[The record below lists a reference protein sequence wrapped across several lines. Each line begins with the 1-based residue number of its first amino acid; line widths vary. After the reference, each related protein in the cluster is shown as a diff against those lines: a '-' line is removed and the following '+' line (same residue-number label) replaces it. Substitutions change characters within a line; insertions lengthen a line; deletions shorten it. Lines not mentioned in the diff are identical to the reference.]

1 MCGIFAA
8 ISVERPFEQKRRIDF
23 DAALNSMAH
32 RGPDAGSSSVFS
44 FQPSSDHFNLFF
56 GHRRLSIIDLDVSS
70 NQPFES
76 DGLHIIFN
84 GEIFNYIELRNELGD
99 EYAFRTNSDTEVILQ
114 YYRKHGVAGFEKFNG
129 MWAFVLY
136 DSHKK
141 KIIISRDRFSIKP
154 LYIVENNGTI
164 LLSSEIKAL
173 KKCGL
178 NFSPD
183 AHSIERFLNQMLID
197 TSLST
202 FYNEIKIFP
211 AMTAREIDLTTGKVT
226 DHRYWNFAKP
236 DMPKA
241 YSDRKEVFRNLLLD
255 SLKLRLRS
263 DVPLGTLLSGG
274 LDSSAITAL
283 IHDHINKDVQS
294 FSVVS
299 DERGYSE
306 ENFVDLL
313 VKQKSIHNHK
323 LRFRPDDALDNI
335 DRVLQIQD
343 EPFGSLSVVAQY
355 LLFEK
360 IKKEANITVLLS
372 GQGADEVLLGYHKY
386 FFFYL
391 QQLKKN
397 HRYFK
402 LGGQVFSSFLKG
414 TSVKQFTW
422 KQAKRYLPGRTNR
435 GRDYFTKG
443 LEQDAIWQVDS
454 ITDRQIQ
461 DINHFSIPQL
471 AHYEDR
477 NSMAC
482 HLEVRLPF
490 MDFRL
495 VNFLVHAPVE
505 DKLKGGWTKYLLRD
519 TVTELPDQI
528 RWRKDK
534 QGFVTPEEKW
544 FEGALGKYVADYFN
558 EKSMLAEMGILDRS
572 KFQHAV
578 KNFRQNSKW
587 LGYNDLFTVFITEKW
602 LRENF

>member
-1 MCGIFAA
+1 M
-8 ISVERPFEQKRRIDF
+8 
-23 DAALNSMAH
+23 
-32 RGPDAGSSSVFS
+32 
-44 FQPSSDHFNLFF
+44 
-56 GHRRLSIIDLDVSS
+56 SIIDLDVSS

-84 GEIFNYIELRNELGD
+84 GEIFNYLELRNELGN
-99 EYAFRTNSDTEVILQ
+99 EYQFRTNSDTEVILQ
-114 YYRKHGVAGFEKFNG
+114 YYRKHGIAGFEKFNG
-129 MWAFVLY
+129 MWAFVIY
-136 DSHKK
+136 DSIRK

-178 NFSPD
+178 SLSPD
-183 AHSIERFLNQMLID
+183 VNSVERFLNQMLID

-211 AMTAREIDLTTGKVT
+211 AMTAREIDLKTGKTT
-226 DHRYWNFAKP
+226 DQRYWNFS
-236 DMPKA
+236 MPEMPAA
-241 YSDRKEVFRNLLLD
+241 YGDRKEVFRNLLLD

-306 ENFVDLL
+306 ESFVDLL
-313 VKQKSIHNHK
+313 VKQKSIHNNK
-323 LRFRPDDALDNI
+323 LLFRPEDALENI

-402 LGGQVFSSFLKG
+402 LGGQVFSSLLKG
-414 TSVKQFTW
+414 ISVKQFTW

-435 GRDYFTKG
+435 GRDYFTRS
-443 LEQDAIWQVDS
+443 LQQDAIWQFDS

-461 DINHFSIPQL
+461 DINHFQSRSW
-471 AHYEDR
+471 HT
-477 NSMAC
+477 M
-482 HLEVRLPF
+482 
-490 MDFRL
+490 
-495 VNFLVHAPVE
+495 
-505 DKLKGGWTKYLLRD
+505 K
-519 TVTELPDQI
+519 TVI
-528 RWRKDK
+528 RWS
-534 QGFVTPEEKW
+534 VT
-544 FEGALGKYVADYFN
+544 
-558 EKSMLAEMGILDRS
+558 
-572 KFQHAV
+572 
-578 KNFRQNSKW
+578 
-587 LGYNDLFTVFITEKW
+587 
-602 LRENF
+602 